1 MDLCQKGFS
10 LLRGLREESKNDGW
24 GRLVSHQ
31 VRRVMSPMFAGGNS
45 FTDDWS
51 ADSLHWLTNEIALE
65 TFPSSAISS
74 CKIWLQTH
82 PASDSVLGDKQLIMI
97 VIENFFFWRR
107 LDLIGWWHV
116 KERKKKKSPLVVHQA
131 RSQFHS
137 SSPRLWLYVSRT
149 DSAYDFLVFQLI
161 ICVLFERY
169 SKACHIQSRQSCKL
183 FVLYYHCD
191 ANWMWDQYCDLRREG
206 QTYVFTCHH
215 IVPSQLNHSQHVRL
229 KQVSPDPWTDTESWT
244 TKKWKMPF
252 SYPFVMIIF
261 AHPGNG

>member
-82 PASDSVLGDKQLIMI
+82 PASDSVLGHKQLIMI

-116 KERKKKKSPLVVHQA
+116 KERKKEKNPLWLCI
-131 RSQFHS
+131 RPGHS
-137 SSPRLWLYVSRT
+137 FTLHLLGCGFMSLGRIVLTIFWCFNSLFAFCSGCTVKRVTFKADNHVNCSYCIITVMPTGCEINIVISGGKDKPTSSPVTTS
-149 DSAYDFLVFQLI
+149 S
-161 ICVLFERY
+161 
-169 SKACHIQSRQSCKL
+169 
-183 FVLYYHCD
+183 
-191 ANWMWDQYCDLRREG
+191 
-206 QTYVFTCHH
+206 HH
-215 IVPSQLNHSQHVRL
+215 S
-229 KQVSPDPWTDTESWT
+229 
-244 TKKWKMPF
+244 
-252 SYPFVMIIF
+252 
-261 AHPGNG
+261 